1 MFVELKSNPPPTP
14 EKLSELA
21 CILSKGENAEPRA
34 LVKRALEIWHAAIDE
49 LSGTKLYQASDQ
61 ILFGEIAEKK
71 MLPSLRAKFGS
82 VDSSKGV
89 GKAVDRYFELLVNE
103 YDQVM
108 KGRQIDPQ
116 LQKSNKDQIQRLR
129 KTIGDEKQMP
139 KRVLD
144 LLTQFQLDMRN
155 KSHQVSASEIREVL
169 GGVDVGTPP
178 HTDL

>member
-1 MFVELKSNPPPTP
+1 MQLKSNPPPTP

-21 CILSKGENAEPRA
+21 CILSKGENEEPRT

-49 LSGTKLYQASDQ
+49 LSGTQQYQASDQ

-71 MLPSLRAKFGS
+71 MLPALRAGFEN
-82 VDSSKGV
+82 VESSKGV
-89 GKAVDRYFELLVNE
+89 GKAVDRYFALLVKE

-108 KGRQIDPQ
+108 KGRQID
-116 LQKSNKDQIQRLR
+116 LKLLKENKDQIKGLW
-129 KTIGDEKQMP
+129 KMIMDEKQIP

-144 LLTQFQLDMRN
+144 LLTQFQLDMRK

-169 GGVDVGTPP
+169 GGADVGTPS